1 MIKVAVVGA
10 TGLVGETILDELTQR
25 DYEVEIRLLASAQSA
40 GQKALYK
47 DKELVIQE
55 LTKRSF
61 EGIDYALFAVEGE
74 LSRQFVPL
82 AVDAG
87 CTVIDNSSTYRMDS
101 AVPLVIPELNPEALE
116 HHSGIIANPNCS
128 TIQSVVPLSALVPY
142 GLKRVIYTTYQSV
155 SGSGKAGIED
165 LERGQK
171 GEKQQFY
178 PVPIANNVIPQIDSF
193 LDNDYTKEEQKMID
207 ETKKILGLPDLKVTA
222 TTVRVPLNSGHSVA
236 ILIETIQPFEVTD
249 VKLALADTPGLVLI
263 DTPEYPTPLQVH
275 GRNDILVGRVRRDD
289 SAENSLHIWCV
300 ADNIRKGAA
309 GNAVQI
315 LDTLLQRREI

>member
-25 DYEVEIRLLASAQSA
+25 DYEVEIKLLASAQSA

-101 AVPLVIPELNPEALE
+101 AVPLVIPELNSEALE

-236 ILIETIQPFEVTD
+236 ILVETIMPFEVSD
-249 VKLALADTPGLVLI
+249 VKLALAHTPGLVLI

-275 GRNDILVGRVRRDD
+275 GRNDILVGRVRRDE

>member
-47 DKELVIQE
+47 DKELVIEE

>member
-47 DKELVIQE
+47 DKELVIEE

-101 AVPLVIPELNPEALE
+101 AVPLVIPELNSEALE

-236 ILIETIQPFEVTD
+236 ILVETLKPFEVSD
-249 VKLALADTPGLVLI
+249 IKLALADTPGLVLI

-275 GRNDILVGRVRRDD
+275 GRNDILVGRVRRDE